1 MIDVSATFK
10 HDHLTVQHPQYQ
22 RTPPHNRTSHNK
34 LVDMQ
39 RYDFFFSHRTFSIKS
54 CVFSMKNSL
63 PDPFVKVV

>member
-1 MIDVSATFK
+1 MINVSATSK
-10 HDHLTVQHPQYQ
+10 HDHIFTQHTHYQ
-22 RTPPHNRTSHNK
+22 HAPPHYHSSRYN

-63 PDPFVKVV
+63 PAPFVKDV